1 VGLEGVQ
8 RRRVA
13 EGRDAVLARDGHG
26 RGGGEGDCW
35 TAGLPA
41 EG

>member
-13 EGRDAVLARDGHG
+13 EGRDAVLALGGGDGY
-26 RGGGEGDCW
+26 RGEGDGR